1 MHQLSKLI
9 LALAFVLSACATTQP
24 VVVSNPVAPPPVS
37 IPVITP
43 TNLQNVKYDIVTQS
57 TLGQFEANFKSNP
70 NAQFYVLDRTNMEIM
85 ISNIQEMRRYI
96 LSQTASINYLGNAL
110 QLYSKNASESGDG
123 KQNTT
128 SKASK

>member
-1 MHQLSKLI
+1 MRHLSKLI
-9 LALAFVLSACATTQP
+9 LALAFVLSACATTP
-24 VVVSNPVAPPPVS
+24 PIVVSNAVTPPPVA

-57 TLGQFEANFKSNP
+57 SLSDFEANFKTNP
-70 NAQFYVLDRTNMEIM
+70 NEQFYVLDRTNMEIM

-110 QLYSKNASESGDG
+110 QLYSKNASATDTSTT
-123 KQNTT
+123 NTT
-128 SKASK
+128 QKASK